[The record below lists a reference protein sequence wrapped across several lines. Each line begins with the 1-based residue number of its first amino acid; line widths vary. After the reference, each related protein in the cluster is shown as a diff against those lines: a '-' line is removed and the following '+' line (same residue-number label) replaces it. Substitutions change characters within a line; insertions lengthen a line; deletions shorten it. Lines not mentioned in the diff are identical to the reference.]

1 MFLTVC
7 ASGGQ
12 RSTSSVVPW
21 EPNALFFGS
30 GFLTQELAGSAGLA
44 SEPQGSAPL
53 CSPGQDLYAHVPA
66 QLFLN
71 LGFGARTQGHAQPVD
86 SGSSVVGLSLSL
98 PRPTASPSSAG
109 LVTLAS
115 HVAI

>member
-1 MFLTVC
+1 MLYSLAQVF
-7 ASGGQ
+7 SP
-12 RSTSSVVPW
+12 RSLLGLLGWPVSPRDLL
-21 EPNALFFGS
+21 LF
-30 GFLTQELAGSAGLA
+30 A
-44 SEPQGSAPL
+44 
-53 CSPGQDLYAHVPA
+53 SPGQGLYAHVPA

-71 LGFGARTQGHAQPVD
+71 LGFGTRTQGHAQPVD